1 MDYFR
6 GSLRSRIVDGAA
18 GMDGTY
24 DQSSGS
30 IRSRRPR
37 CGNRNE
43 PTGSMDDCELGP
55 DRDRFP
61 DVPCGDARAYHFS
74 ARPPGTA
81 GDVGDAAIGW
91 RPRDIKAKG
100 AFVFESAL
108 HIWMAVSRI
117 LSWMIIYL
125 NPACAGPP
133 ENRDRRSYTAPTL
146 IALRRY
152 PR

>member
-30 IRSRRPR
+30 IRSRQPR

-43 PTGSMDDCELGP
+43 PTASMDDCELGS

-74 ARPPGTA
+74 ARPPVTP
-81 GDVGDAAIGW
+81 GDVRDAAIGLL
-91 RPRDIKAKG
+91 PREMKAQR
-100 AFVFESAL
+100 AFHFQLVP
-108 HIWMAVSRI
+108 HI
-117 LSWMIIYL
+117 
-125 NPACAGPP
+125 
-133 ENRDRRSYTAPTL
+133 
-146 IALRRY
+146 
-152 PR
+152 

>member
-24 DQSSGS
+24 DQWSGS

-43 PTGSMDDCELGP
+43 PTASMVDCELGP
-55 DRDRFP
+55 DRDRFH

-81 GDVGDAAIGW
+81 RDVGAAPIRW
-91 RPRDIKAKG
+91 RPSDLKAEG
-100 AFVFESAL
+100 AFAL
-108 HIWMAVSRI
+108 YS
-117 LSWMIIYL
+117 
-125 NPACAGPP
+125 
-133 ENRDRRSYTAPTL
+133 
-146 IALRRY
+146 
-152 PR
+152 